1 MPLGRARG
9 YDGGVAFGYAVK
21 TLVTALAAFHADVG
35 KITKASKAQ
44 YGLYANLATV
54 LDAVTAP
61 LAANGLIVTQ
71 TFTPWDGGYTIL
83 RTTLAHSSGESI
95 VSEVVMPL
103 EANPRN
109 QLHSFG
115 AACTYL
121 RRYALLAILN
131 LAAEDDDG
139 ESFGSSSTQK
149 PAARSTSPSKAPSR
163 AAAAIAAPPAPK
175 PAPEPAPAPKP
186 AAEPAPASAAPSEL
200 SREERAEL
208 INLVLGL
215 DPSHRAELASA
226 FRTQFNLSPEHK
238 VSDYIKATEHA
249 DFILSRLNGALS
261 PA

>member
-1 MPLGRARG
+1 MHLGRARG

-54 LDAVTAP
+54 LDAVTGP
-61 LAANGLIVTQ
+61 LSAQGLIVTQ

-163 AAAAIAAPPAPK
+163 AAAAIAAPPAPVPAPA
-175 PAPEPAPAPKP
+175 PAPEPAPAP
-186 AAEPAPASAAPSEL
+186 APAPAAPSEL

-208 INLVLGL
+208 LTLVKNL
-215 DPSHRAELASA
+215 DPLQRDELLLG

>member
-54 LDAVTAP
+54 LDAVTGP
-61 LAANGLIVTQ
+61 LALHGLIVTQ

-149 PAARSTSPSKAPSR
+149 PAARSTSPSKPPSR
-163 AAAAIAAPPAPK
+163 AAAAIAAPPAPAPA
-175 PAPEPAPAPKP
+175 PAPEPAPAP
-186 AAEPAPASAAPSEL
+186 AAPSEL
-200 SREERAEL
+200 SHQVRAEL
-208 INLVLGL
+208 LNLVKNL
-215 DPSHRAELASA
+215 DPLQRDELLLG

>member
-1 MPLGRARG
+1 MAGSLPTS
-9 YDGGVAFGYAVK
+9 VQN
-21 TLVTALAAFHADVG
+21 LVTALAAFHTDVG

-54 LDAVTAP
+54 LDAVTGP
-61 LAANGLIVTQ
+61 LALHGLIVTQ

-149 PAARSTSPSKAPSR
+149 PAARSTSPSKPPSK

-175 PAPEPAPAPKP
+175 PASEPAPAP
-186 AAEPAPASAAPSEL
+186 AAPSEL

-215 DPSHRAELASA
+215 DPSHRAKLASA

>member
-1 MPLGRARG
+1 MAGSLPTS
-9 YDGGVAFGYAVK
+9 VQN
-21 TLVTALAAFHADVG
+21 LVTALAAFHTDVG

-54 LDAVTAP
+54 LDAVTGP
-61 LAANGLIVTQ
+61 LALHGLIVTQ

-139 ESFGSSSTQK
+139 ESFGSSTQK
-149 PAARSTSPSKAPSR
+149 LAARSTSPSKPPSR
-163 AAAAIAAPPAPK
+163 AAAAIAGP
-175 PAPEPAPAPKP
+175 PAPAPKP
-186 AAEPAPASAAPSEL
+186 ASEPAAPPAAPPAPEPPVAPPSAPAAPSEL
-200 SREERAEL
+200 SRDERSEL
-208 INLVLGL
+208 LNLVKNL
-215 DPSHRAELASA
+215 DASQRDELLTA

-249 DFILSRLNGALS
+249 EFILSRLNGALVTS
-261 PA
+261 

>member
-1 MPLGRARG
+1 MHLGRARG

-54 LDAVTAP
+54 LDAVTGP
-61 LAANGLIVTQ
+61 LALHGLIVTQ

-139 ESFGSSSTQK
+139 ESFGSTSTQK
-149 PAARSTSPSKAPSR
+149 PAARSTSPSKPPSK
-163 AAAAIAAPPAPK
+163 AAAAIAAPPAPAPK
-175 PAPEPAPAPKP
+175 PASEPAPAP
-186 AAEPAPASAAPSEL
+186 AAPSEL

>member
-1 MPLGRARG
+1 MAGSLPTS
-9 YDGGVAFGYAVK
+9 VQN
-21 TLVTALAAFHADVG
+21 LVTALAAFHTDVG

-54 LDAVTAP
+54 LEAVTGP
-61 LAANGLIVTQ
+61 LALHGLIVTQ

-139 ESFGSSSTQK
+139 ESFGSSTQK
-149 PAARSTSPSKAPSR
+149 LAARSTSPSKPPSR
-163 AAAAIAAPPAPK
+163 AAAAIAGP
-175 PAPEPAPAPKP
+175 PAPEPPVAPPSAP
-186 AAEPAPASAAPSEL
+186 AAPSEL
-200 SREERAEL
+200 SRDERSEL
-208 INLVLGL
+208 LNLVKNL
-215 DPSHRAELASA
+215 DASQRDELLTA

-249 DFILSRLNGALS
+249 EFILSRLNGALVTS
-261 PA
+261 